1 MVVGLVELEMVVLVV
16 DDRLAA
22 IARRGAPI
30 RDLQPDTVRAG
41 LRRAQGAVDA
51 VAVRQQEVGRGED
64 GGRRRLEAERAG
76 ADQEPPL
83 APLFRYVRQLVAARS
98 GDDRMG

>member
-64 GGRRRLEAERAG
+64 GGRRRLASEQPG
-76 ADQEPPL
+76 AAQGPPL
-83 APLFRYVRQLVAARS
+83 AATFPQADPLLAPLS
-98 GDDRMG
+98 T